1 MLKNNRVVFIL
12 ALIMAIAL
20 WAYVLGTV
28 DPVRTVTLRDIPIR
42 LLDQSELS
50 DQDLVITSMDHEG
63 INVTFTAKRSI
74 ANKIKTDDFTAVA
87 DLRGIKL
94 GDNMIKISVT
104 RPSNITLESISSE
117 YLNITT
123 EQYITAE
130 KEIEAT
136 IINPTKEETEPTI
149 IKMSEDKVSVSGAT
163 TAVNKVKKVVA
174 ELDAGRMEPEPK
186 SITAELKA
194 LDANG
199 EQVEGVT
206 LAFSNVTITAV
217 LQSTR
222 EVPLEVPVSGQD
234 SGSVNRTIK
243 VPLTVII
250 KGDDDSI
257 NAVEKITCETVDLS
271 DYYESAEV
279 HLIPLLPDGVEL
291 SEDSVNPMAQVTV
304 YNAGT
309 VTLDFN
315 ENDINVTGIGS
326 GRSAR
331 IANVNLKI
339 TVKGRSTVINALTK
353 ENFIL
358 SADVTGLED
367 GTNSVKLKAVCNL
380 EGVDSVTAEPENVLI
395 EIETI

>member
-1 MLKNNRVVFIL
+1 
-12 ALIMAIAL
+12 MAIAL

-28 DPVRTVTLRDIPIR
+28 DPVRTVTMRDIPIR

-74 ANKIKTDDFTAVA
+74 ANKIKADDFTAVA

-243 VPLTVII
+243 VPLSVII

-367 GTNSVKLKAVCNL
+367 GTNSVKLKAVCDL

>member
-1 MLKNNRVVFIL
+1 
-12 ALIMAIAL
+12 MAIAL

-74 ANKIKTDDFTAVA
+74 ANKIKADDFTAVA

-367 GTNSVKLKAVCNL
+367 GTNSVKLKAVCDL

>member
-50 DQDLVITSMDHEG
+50 DQNLVITSMDHEG

-367 GTNSVKLKAVCNL
+367 GTNSVKLKAVCDL

>member
-74 ANKIKTDDFTAVA
+74 ANKIKADDFTAVD

-309 VTLDFN
+309 VILDFN

-367 GTNSVKLKAVCNL
+367 GTNSVKLKAVCDL

>member
-243 VPLTVII
+243 VPLSVII

-367 GTNSVKLKAVCNL
+367 GTNSVKLKAVCDL

>member
-243 VPLTVII
+243 VPLSVII

>member
-50 DQDLVITSMDHEG
+50 DQNLVITSMDHEG

-74 ANKIKTDDFTAVA
+74 ANKIKADDFTAVA

-243 VPLTVII
+243 VPLSVII

-367 GTNSVKLKAVCNL
+367 GTNSVKLKAVCDL

>member
-50 DQDLVITSMDHEG
+50 DQDLVITSMDHES

-250 KGDDDSI
+250 KGDGDSI

-367 GTNSVKLKAVCNL
+367 GTNSVKLKAVCDL

>member
-74 ANKIKTDDFTAVA
+74 ANKIKADDFTAVA

-367 GTNSVKLKAVCNL
+367 GTISVKLKAVCDL

>member
-74 ANKIKTDDFTAVA
+74 ANKIKADDFTAVA

-243 VPLTVII
+243 VPLSVII

-367 GTNSVKLKAVCNL
+367 GTNSVKLKAVCDL

-395 EIETI
+395 EIETL

>member
-50 DQDLVITSMDHEG
+50 DQNLVITSMDHEG

-74 ANKIKTDDFTAVA
+74 ANKIKADDFTAVA

-367 GTNSVKLKAVCNL
+367 GTNSVKLKAVCDL

>member
-74 ANKIKTDDFTAVA
+74 ANKIKADDFTAVA

-367 GTNSVKLKAVCNL
+367 GTNSVKLKAVCDL

-395 EIETI
+395 EIETL

>member
-50 DQDLVITSMDHEG
+50 DQDLVITSMDHEV

-163 TAVNKVKKVVA
+163 TAVNKVKKFVA

-367 GTNSVKLKAVCNL
+367 GTNSVKLKAVCDL

>member
-1 MLKNNRVVFIL
+1 MLKNNRVAFIL

-28 DPVRTVTLRDIPIR
+28 DPVRTVTLKDIPIR

-50 DQDLVITSMDHEG
+50 DENLVITSMDHET

-74 ANKIKTDDFTAVA
+74 ATKIKSDDFTAVA
-87 DLRGIKL
+87 DLQGIKL

-117 YLNITT
+117 YLNVTT
-123 EQYITAE
+123 EQYITME
-130 KEIEAT
+130 KDIEAT
-136 IINPTKEETEPTI
+136 IINPTEEETEPTI
-149 IKMSEDKVSVSGAT
+149 IKMSADKVEVSGASS
-163 TAVNKVKKVVA
+163 AVNRVKKVVA
-174 ELDAGRMEPEPK
+174 ELDAARMEPEPK

-199 EQVEGVT
+199 EVVEGVT

-222 EVPLEVPVSGQD
+222 EVPLEVPVTGQD

-243 VPLTVII
+243 VPLTVVI
-250 KGDDDSI
+250 KGDDESI

-271 DYYESAEV
+271 DYYESAEI
-279 HLIPLLPDGVEL
+279 HLIPILPDGVEL
-291 SEDSVNPMAQVTV
+291 SEESVNPLAQVTV

-315 ENDINVTGIGS
+315 ENDINVTGIGT
-326 GRSAR
+326 GRSAK
-331 IANVNLKI
+331 ISSVNIKI

-353 ENFIL
+353 DNFIL
-358 SADVTGLED
+358 TADVTGLED
-367 GTNSVKLKAVCNL
+367 GTNSVKLKAVCDY
-380 EGVDSVTAEPENVLI
+380 EGVDTVTTEPENVLI
-395 EIETI
+395 EIETL

>member
-50 DQDLVITSMDHEG
+50 DQNLVITSMDHEG

-271 DYYESAEV
+271 DYYESAEI

-358 SADVTGLED
+358 SADVTGLDD
-367 GTNSVKLKAVCNL
+367 GTNSVKLKAVCDL

>member
-1 MLKNNRVVFIL
+1 
-12 ALIMAIAL
+12 MAIAL

-74 ANKIKTDDFTAVA
+74 ANKIKADDFTAVA

-243 VPLTVII
+243 VPLSVII

-367 GTNSVKLKAVCNL
+367 GTNSVKLKAVCDL

>member
-74 ANKIKTDDFTAVA
+74 ANKIKADDFTAVA

-117 YLNITT
+117 YLNVTT

-243 VPLTVII
+243 VPLSVII

-367 GTNSVKLKAVCNL
+367 GTNSVKLKAVCDL

-395 EIETI
+395 EIETL

>member
-74 ANKIKTDDFTAVA
+74 ANKIKADDFTAVA

-174 ELDAGRMEPEPK
+174 ELDAGRMGPEPK

-367 GTNSVKLKAVCNL
+367 GTNSVKLKAVCDL

>member
-367 GTNSVKLKAVCNL
+367 GTNSVKLKAVCDL

>member
-74 ANKIKTDDFTAVA
+74 ANKIKADDFTAVA

-174 ELDAGRMEPEPK
+174 ELDAG
-186 SITAELKA
+186 TC
-194 LDANG
+194 G
-199 EQVEGVT
+199 ESS
-206 LAFSNVTITAV
+206 SNRVDPIERIYCQDISAG
-217 LQSTR
+217 STSQN
-222 EVPLEVPVSGQD
+222 SG
-234 SGSVNRTIK
+234 
-243 VPLTVII
+243 
-250 KGDDDSI
+250 
-257 NAVEKITCETVDLS
+257 
-271 DYYESAEV
+271 
-279 HLIPLLPDGVEL
+279 
-291 SEDSVNPMAQVTV
+291 
-304 YNAGT
+304 
-309 VTLDFN
+309 
-315 ENDINVTGIGS
+315 
-326 GRSAR
+326 
-331 IANVNLKI
+331 
-339 TVKGRSTVINALTK
+339 
-353 ENFIL
+353 
-358 SADVTGLED
+358 
-367 GTNSVKLKAVCNL
+367 
-380 EGVDSVTAEPENVLI
+380 
-395 EIETI
+395 

>member
-1 MLKNNRVVFIL
+1 MLKNNRVAFIL
-12 ALIMAIAL
+12 ALVMAIAL

-50 DQDLVITSMDHEG
+50 ENDLVITSMDHET

-74 ANKIKTDDFTAVA
+74 ATKIKSDDFTAVA
-87 DLRGIKL
+87 DLRGVKL
-94 GDNMIKISVT
+94 GDNMVKISVT
-104 RPSNITLESISSE
+104 RPSNINLESISSE
-117 YLNITT
+117 YLNVRT
-123 EQYITAE
+123 EQYISAE

-149 IKMSEDKVSVSGAT
+149 IKMSADTVQVSGASS
-163 TAVNKVKKVVA
+163 AVNSVKKVVA
-174 ELDAGRMEPEPK
+174 ELDAARMEPEPK

-194 LDANG
+194 LDSEG
-199 EQVEGVT
+199 QQVEDVT
-206 LAFSNVTITAV
+206 LEFSNVTITAV

-222 EVPLEVPVSGQD
+222 EVPLDVPVTGQD

-250 KGDDDSI
+250 KGDDESI

-271 DYYESAEV
+271 DFYESAEV
-279 HLIPLLPDGVEL
+279 HLIPILPDGVEL
-291 SEDSVNPMAQVTV
+291 SEDSINPLAQVTV

-309 VTLDFN
+309 VTLDFT
-315 ENDINVTGIGS
+315 ENDINVTGIGT
-326 GRSAR
+326 GRSAK
-331 IANVNLKI
+331 ISNVNIKL

-358 SADVTGLED
+358 TADVTGLED
-367 GTNSVKLKAVCNL
+367 GTNSVKLKAVCEF
-380 EGVDSVTAEPENVLI
+380 EGVDSVTVEPENVLI